1 MQQNDEY
8 IMKIVVARNMLN
20 NSKSIIVYYINSLFI
35 CEIFTSRQVFKI
47 KVEYIAIYVYA

>member
-20 NSKSIIVYYINSLFI
+20 NSKCIIVYYYTNSLFI

-47 KVEYIAIYVYA
+47 KVEYI